1 MAYSTQAPGD
11 KQTHNQRQADIF
23 NRKTEVFTAPL
34 PEEIKQASACHPA
47 FTGMSPSSEGR
58 NSRHNMCHCVCRGW
72 PELWMLCRI
81 WDLIAG
87 SWMWVVGQ
95 AA

>member
-34 PEEIKQASACHPA
+34 PEEIKQASACLSTLPKTVVRKQVFLPTRCVIVSA
-47 FTGMSPSSEGR
+47 EAGP
-58 NSRHNMCHCVCRGW
+58 NSGCGARFG
-72 PELWMLCRI
+72 P
-81 WDLIAG
+81 
-87 SWMWVVGQ
+87 
-95 AA
+95 

>member
-34 PEEIKQASACHPA
+34 PEEIKQVSACHL
-47 FTGMSPSSEGR
+47 TSMK
-58 NSRHNMCHCVCRGW
+58 
-72 PELWMLCRI
+72 L
-81 WDLIAG
+81 
-87 SWMWVVGQ
+87 
-95 AA
+95 